1 MTASTT
7 VTDHTSASPSY
18 APPTTAARVTLATV
32 RRRYPQLS
40 VPSPCIGVCKMDE
53 AKGWCAGCFRT
64 LDELTGWSRASDAA
78 KVAVWSLV
86 EQRQP

>member
-7 VTDHTSASPSY
+7 VTDHTSVSP
-18 APPTTAARVTLATV
+18 AHATPATATRVTLATA

-40 VPSPCIGVCKMDE
+40 VPSPCVGVCKMDE
-53 AKGWCAGCFRT
+53 AKGWCTGSFRT
-64 LDELTGWSRASDAA
+64 LYELTGWSRASDAA
-78 KVAVWSLV
+78 KLAVWSLV